1 MLTEL
6 INKYYERLNETDI
19 YILERIV
26 SNESKLSNIGIEELA
41 KLCNTS
47 KSTIMRLTK
56 KIGFSGYSEFKNY
69 LKWENKNNAN
79 SDINSEL
86 FSIMNTDFQATMK
99 LLEDSLSI
107 QEVAKK
113 IYGSNM
119 ILLYSTGVGQKYCAS
134 EMQRLFMQLNKHMYR
149 ADGYEEF
156 SLSSKNLKENDLVFI
171 FSLSGDAKGLEDV
184 LHILKLN
191 KVTIVSITN
200 MQQNKLSTLA
210 DYRLYMFS
218 SPLELEQKLIH
229 NSFSNAYVVIEYLFR
244 AYFKYKTEVENV

>member
-6 INKYYERLNETDI
+6 INKYYERLNEMDI

-113 IYGSNM
+113 
-119 ILLYSTGVGQKYCAS
+119 
-134 EMQRLFMQLNKHMYR
+134 
-149 ADGYEEF
+149 
-156 SLSSKNLKENDLVFI
+156 
-171 FSLSGDAKGLEDV
+171 
-184 LHILKLN
+184 
-191 KVTIVSITN
+191 
-200 MQQNKLSTLA
+200 
-210 DYRLYMFS
+210 YMTA
-218 SPLELEQKLIH
+218 I
-229 NSFSNAYVVIEYLFR
+229 
-244 AYFKYKTEVENV
+244 